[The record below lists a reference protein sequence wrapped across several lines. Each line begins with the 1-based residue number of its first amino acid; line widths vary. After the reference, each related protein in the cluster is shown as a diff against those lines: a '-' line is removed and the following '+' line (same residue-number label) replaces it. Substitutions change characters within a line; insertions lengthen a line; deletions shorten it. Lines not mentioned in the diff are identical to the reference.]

1 MSVSSIRIE
10 PLDGASRPAIKPSS
24 VDFPLPDGP
33 TMARRWPDG
42 TARSIG

>member
-1 MSVSSIRIE
+1 MSVLSIRIE
-10 PLDGASRPAIKPSS
+10 PLDGASSPAIKPSN

-33 TMARRWPDG
+33 TMASRCPDG